1 VVEEV
6 VVQIIIPVVLVDT
19 MEEELVVE
27 EQVS

>member
-1 VVEEV
+1 VVVEV
-6 VVQIIIPVVLVDT
+6 VVKIIIPVVLVDT

>member
-6 VVQIIIPVVLVDT
+6 VVKIIIPVVLVDT